1 MKVSITIIFVFV
13 LLSAC
18 VPTSK
23 NPKYLFS
30 DGFYQVRTGK
40 QKQKAY
46 LHITEDEIRQ
56 YSIIK
61 AKEVDTADYIIISI
75 RDSLGGKPANYA
87 FTKGSFDIDLISI
100 PLKFK
105 PAIANFPAQLNA
117 TINGGIFI
125 GRRADIYR
133 LRKSVDPLHIQTS
146 SMQHFGF
153 SVGAFTGLGSAIMN
167 PSVTAN
173 AIEIEYDALVIPVGL
188 TALVGYN
195 NLTFGIAAGV
205 DHMLSPDRRFWI
217 YKGKPWIGLTL
228 GLNLN

>member
-1 MKVSITIIFVFV
+1 MKLSITIISVFV

-18 VPTSK
+18 VPISK

-30 DGFYQVRTGK
+30 DGFYEVRTGK

-46 LHITEDEIRQ
+46 VHVTEDEIRQ
-56 YSIIK
+56 YNIIK
-61 AKEVDTADYIIISI
+61 ATVVDTTHYVIISV
-75 RDSLGGKPANYA
+75 RDSLGGKPVNYT
-87 FTKGSFDIDLISI
+87 FIKYSFDIDLISI

-105 PAIANFPAQLNA
+105 PATANFPAQLNA
-117 TINGGIFI
+117 TINGGLFI
-125 GRRADIYR
+125 GRRADIYH
-133 LRKSVDPLHIQTS
+133 LRKSIDPLGVQTS

-153 SVGAFTGLGSAIMN
+153 SFGAFTGLGSTVMN

-173 AIEIEYDALVIPVGL
+173 AIEIEYDALVIPAGL

-195 NLTFGIAAGV
+195 NLTFGVAAGI

-217 YKGKPWIGLTL
+217 YKGKPWVGLTL